1 MNESLPAYW
10 ERQMFETSP
19 AAGSPTAVAEPED
32 RVVER
37 WIRTR
42 VDAPHVLDMF
52 AGAGEPK
59 LVTYAR
65 DRAALHRAAFVSS
78 TEVHSYLLPR
88 AFDLAVVCNVLRHLA
103 DEEVGVLLGNLARSA
118 LPGARIVVRE
128 WCAYNLGGRMPEPA
142 LGQVIRHARD
152 VRAIA
157 RTAGLACRELR
168 AVPSI
173 VGEVEGGWVGRV
185 ARRVG
190 TFHHTRAAHVFVFGA

>member
-19 AAGSPTAVAEPED
+19 AAVAPTTVAEPED
-32 RVVER
+32 RIVER

-52 AGAGEPK
+52 AGTGEPK

-65 DRAALHRAAFVSS
+65 DRDALHRAAFVSS
-78 TEVHSYLLPR
+78 TEIHSYLLPR
-88 AFDLAVVCNVLRHLA
+88 AFDLAVVSNVVRHLA
-103 DEEVGVLLGNLARSA
+103 DEEVAVLLGNLARSA

-128 WCAYNLGGRMPEPA
+128 LCAFNLGGRMPEPA
-142 LGQVIRHARD
+142 RGQIIRRAREL
-152 VRAIA
+152 RAIA
-157 RTAGLACRELR
+157 RTAGLVCRELR

-173 VGEVEGGWVGRV
+173 VGEVGGGWLGRV
-185 ARRVG
+185 AG
-190 TFHHTRAAHVFVFGA
+190 TIGTIRHTRSAHVFVFGA